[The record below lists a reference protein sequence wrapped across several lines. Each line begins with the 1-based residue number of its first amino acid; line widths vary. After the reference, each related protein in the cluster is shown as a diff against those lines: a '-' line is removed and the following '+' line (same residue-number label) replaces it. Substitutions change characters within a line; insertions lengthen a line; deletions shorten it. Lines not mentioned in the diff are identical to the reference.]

1 MKKYLL
7 FFVFLS
13 VHLCACEDFLDQ
25 KSQMQVDAEHMFQTE
40 QGFKDAL
47 TQCYVGLAG
56 DYLYGKYM
64 SYGPI
69 ETMAQ
74 HWNYNQITGRTC
86 TSWISRLTMP
96 DRFLN

>member
-56 DYLYGKYM
+56 DYSV
-64 SYGPI
+64 SYTHLDVYKRQVFGR
-69 ETMAQ
+69 
-74 HWNYNQITGRTC
+74 QITRSG
-86 TSWISRLTMP
+86 SK
-96 DRFLN
+96 N